1 MVSVEGG
8 MSFTADIININEME
22 NTMRTDITKI
32 NEKSPHTEL
41 TEGLM
46 VFAGG
51 TSKMFQIGEWRTN
64 TPIFHEDL
72 CKQCLLCAPVCPDGS
87 IPVKDS
93 KRGAFDYD
101 HCKGESL
108 SVWCDRDEGGQR
120 KWQLRNVCQV
130 MKRWLTPSVR

>member
-1 MVSVEGG
+1 
-8 MSFTADIININEME
+8 ME

-51 TSKMFQIGEWRTN
+51 TSKMFQTGEWRTN

-72 CKQCLLCAPVCPDGS
+72 CKQCLLCALVCPDVS

-101 HCKGESL
+101 QFGL
-108 SVWCDRDEGGQR
+108 TFRR
-120 KWQLRNVCQV
+120 KTYLVGVSFHLMPRRSTGSNGMPPVAI
-130 MKRWLTPSVR
+130 PHNG